1 MILWF
6 VGTAVLSIWYVFRDP
21 GFDYRFL
28 IIGVLLPD
36 AVDGPWGGAR
46 ALHSVTVSVAAMM
59 VVMLVT
65 VGRRTRRKKLLGLPI
80 GLFLH
85 LVFDGA
91 FANTTV
97 FWWPVTGLGFDGSRL
112 PLVER
117 GWFNFVLEGLGV
129 VLCALAW
136 RKFGLASDQRRRL
149 FATTGRLG
157 S

>member
-36 AVDGPWGGAR
+36 VVDGLWGGAR
-46 ALHSVTVSVAAMM
+46 ALHSVTVSVAVLML
-59 VVMLVT
+59 VMLAT
-65 VGRRTRRKKLLGLPI
+65 IGKRARRKMLLGIPI

-91 FANTTV
+91 FANTEV

-112 PLVER
+112 PVVER
-117 GWFNFVLEGLGV
+117 GWFNLALEACGAFLCV
-129 VLCALAW
+129 VAW
-136 RKFGLASDQRRRL
+136 RRFGLRSAQCRRN
-149 FATTGRLG
+149 FVTTGRLM